1 MPFSGIITAPVTPF
15 IQGQLDKDSFF
26 QLLQFQ
32 VGEGVTQFALAST
45 TGENP
50 TLTEQEI
57 ESLCVWF
64 KEFEEN
70 NKLSLKLILATGAS
84 STKMAMERTKKAA
97 DWGAQGLLV
106 VTPYYNRPPQKGLLL
121 HFEKVASQSPL
132 PLILY
137 NVPSRTACSLEAETI
152 KKLSQIEN
160 IVGIKEATGDMEF
173 LKEIKQSCPKDFLL
187 FSGDDLSCVEFFNLG
202 GHGAISAGA
211 NVLAKE
217 LIELFNTPPHQ
228 RSEKFKKYKMF
239 FQELFRATN
248 PIGVK
253 QALNESKLISSP
265 ELRLPLVLTK
275 NPNLS
280 KELGKLNKSRPP
292 RHLEP
297 HTF

>member
-1 MPFSGIITAPVTPF
+1 MPFSGIITAPITPF
-15 IQGQLDKDSFF
+15 IQDQLDKGSFF
-26 QLLQFQ
+26 RLLQFQ
-32 VGEGVTQFALAST
+32 VEEGVTQFVLAST

-64 KEFEEN
+64 KEFEEE
-70 NKLSLKLILATGAS
+70 NKLSLKLILATGSS
-84 STKMAMERTKKAA
+84 STKVAVERAKKAS

-121 HFEKVASQSPL
+121 HFEKVANQSPL

-137 NVPSRTACSLEAETI
+137 NVPSRTACSLEVETI

-173 LKEIKQSCPKDFLL
+173 LKEIKQNCPKDFLL

-202 GHGAISAGA
+202 GHGAISAGS

-217 LIELFNTPPHQ
+217 LIELLKTPSHQ
-228 RSEKFKKYKMF
+228 QSEKFEKYKVF
-239 FQELFRATN
+239 FQELFRETN

-253 QALNESKLISSP
+253 QALNEMGIIFSP
-265 ELRLPLVLTK
+265 ELRLPLILTE

-280 KELGKLNKSRPP
+280 KELGKLNKSPARSA
-292 RHLEP
+292 
-297 HTF
+297 